1 MKRVLCILANMN
13 AGGAETF
20 LMKIY
25 RQLDRTK
32 YQMDFCINVPSKCFY
47 EDEIISLGGKIYR
60 IPSKSESFQ
69 LYKERLFEVVN
80 SNGYKYVLRIA
91 SNGASFIDLK
101 IAKKA
106 GASVC
111 AVRSSN
117 SSDGKG
123 LAVKIAH
130 RLGRFLYGKYVDV
143 KIAPS
148 DLAAIYT
155 FGERAYNN
163 GDVKI
168 LHNALDLDVYK
179 FEPEERKRIRAEFEI
194 KESEILCGHIGR
206 FSPQKNHDLL
216 IEIFSEL
223 CKERSNYKLLLV
235 GNGELEERIRK
246 KCADKGLQDKVIF
259 AGVRSDIP
267 AVLSAMDVFVF
278 PSLYEGMPNTVIE
291 AQATG
296 LPCIISDRIT
306 KEVDITG
313 LVRFMDIEGRP
324 MDWAEEIDR
333 RKNESRASTTD
344 AFINKRYDI
353 VSVTDDF
360 VQIIMEYNNDKK
372 AGINL

>member
-32 YQMDFCINVPSKCFY
+32 YEIDFCINVPDKCFY
-47 EDEIISLGGKIYR
+47 EDEITSLGGKIYR

-69 LYKERLFEVVN
+69 LYKKKLFDVVN
-80 SNGYKYVLRIA
+80 SNGYKHVLRIA

-123 LAVKIAH
+123 IKLKLAH
-130 RLGRFLYGKYVDV
+130 RIGRVLYGKYVDV

-155 FGERAYNN
+155 FGEQAYKN
-163 GDVKI
+163 GEVNI
-168 LHNALDLDVYK
+168 LHNALDLEVYK
-179 FEPEERKRIRAEFEI
+179 FESAERKRIRAEFGI
-194 KESEILCGHIGR
+194 KESEILCGHVGR
-206 FSPQKNHDLL
+206 FSPQKNHEFL
-216 IEIFSEL
+216 IDIFSEL
-223 CKERSNYKLLLV
+223 CKEHPNNKLLLV
-235 GNGELEERIRK
+235 GNGELEEEIRE
-246 KCADKGLQDKVIF
+246 KCAEKGMLDKVIF

-267 AVLSAMDVFVF
+267 AVLSAMDIFVF
-278 PSLYEGMPNTVIE
+278 PSFYEGMPNTVIE
-291 AQATG
+291 AQSTG
-296 LPCIISDRIT
+296 LPCIVSDTIT
-306 KEVDITG
+306 KEAKIT
-313 LVRFMDIEGRP
+313 
-324 MDWAEEIDR
+324 
-333 RKNESRASTTD
+333 
-344 AFINKRYDI
+344 DI
-353 VSVTDDF
+353 VSYVSLNESTAVWASIVSKLAELAVDRETYHTLMKNSGYDIQDCVGRF
-360 VQIIMEYNNDKK
+360 IDLIF
-372 AGINL
+372 A

>member
-25 RQLDRTK
+25 RQLDRTQ
-32 YQMDFCINVPSKCFY
+32 YQMDFCINVPEKCFY
-47 EDEIISLGGKIYR
+47 EDEISSLGGKIYR
-60 IPSKSESFQ
+60 IPSKSGSYQ
-69 LYKERLFEVVN
+69 LYKKKLFDVVN

-101 IAKKA
+101 IAKIA

-123 LAVKIAH
+123 LKVKIAH
-130 RLGRFLYGKYVDV
+130 RLGRILYGKYIDV

-155 FGERAYNN
+155 FGERAYKN
-163 GDVKI
+163 GEVKI

-179 FEPEERKRIRAEFEI
+179 YEPEERKRIRAEFGL
-194 KESEILCGHIGR
+194 KESEILCGHVGR
-206 FSPQKNHDLL
+206 FSPQKNHDFL
-216 IEIFSEL
+216 IDTFFEI

-235 GNGELEERIRK
+235 GKGELEEQIREN
-246 KCADKGLQDKVIF
+246 CVEKGLLDKVIF

-296 LPCIISDRIT
+296 LPCLISDNIT
-306 KEVDITG
+306 KEANVSG
-313 LVRFMDIEGRP
+313 LVYFKSLNLGPSE
-324 MDWAEEIDR
+324 WAKQVMCLNEENR
-333 RKNESRASTTD
+333 SRYCTVMAG
-344 AFINKRYDI
+344 KGY
-353 VSVTDDF
+353 
-360 VQIIMEYNNDKK
+360 
-372 AGINL
+372 GINETTKEFVKYIF

>member
-32 YQMDFCINVPSKCFY
+32 YQMDFCINVPNKCFY

-69 LYKERLFEVVN
+69 LYKKKLFEVVN

-123 LAVKIAH
+123 LKVKIAH
-130 RLGRFLYGKYVDV
+130 RLGRILYGKYVDV

-155 FGERAYNN
+155 FGKKDYLQGKVNILQN
-163 GDVKI
+163 GLMLSEYAFNPANRTAI
-168 LHNALDLDVYK
+168 RNE
-179 FEPEERKRIRAEFEI
+179 FGISEETSVI
-194 KESEILCGHIGR
+194 GHIGR
-206 FSPQKNHDLL
+206 FQQQKNHEFL
-216 IEIFSEL
+216 IDVFYEYL
-223 CKERSNYKLLLV
+223 KSNDNSILMLV
-235 GNGELEERIRK
+235 GVGNLENQIREKVKELNIENN
-246 KCADKGLQDKVIF
+246 VIF
-259 AGVRSDIP
+259 TGLRQDVP
-267 AVLSAMDVFVF
+267 ALLSAFDTFVF
-278 PSLYEGMPNTVIE
+278 PSIYEGMPNTVIE
-291 AQATG
+291 AQASG
-296 LPCIISDRIT
+296 LNCLISDTIT
-306 KEVDITG
+306 KEANITG
-313 LVRFMDIEGRP
+313 TVSYISLNMKPGYWANNISLSNVQMRP
-324 MDWAEEIDR
+324 MATE
-333 RKNESRASTTD
+333 KMKS
-344 AFINKRYDI
+344 YDI
-353 VSVTDDF
+353 DEVTDEF
-360 VQIIMEYNNDKK
+360 IRLMYE
-372 AGINL
+372 G